1 MSIYQ
6 FTDPTADEVES
17 LFWSLVPVVAE
28 QARVTEADAFH
39 HMQRVWLDRIKG
51 IKPHHAIDHAPD
63 GRSAIWRVR
72 LMIWRTGP
80 EGQEEL
86 HADSDP
92 EATFN
97 TSAVAPGSTLLN
109 GLPTVVSWVRE
120 LATQAHPHG
129 ILEGLEEQ
137 VLLHKVRS
145 LRVSLS
151 NQGGECVWRLRYTVR
166 PEVVEAPPA
175 TPAQP
180 GALVPRVGGENR
192 LRVAAQAS
200 RPQHFR
206 ANVYVQREESPRG
219 K

>member
-1 MSIYQ
+1 MSVYQ
-6 FTDPTADEVES
+6 YIDPTADEAEG

-28 QARVTEADAFH
+28 QAGITHADAFYH
-39 HMQRVWLDRIKG
+39 IQRTWVDRLKG
-51 IKPHHAIDHAPD
+51 MKPHHAIDHAPD

-92 EATFN
+92 ELAFSPDN
-97 TSAVAPGSTLLN
+97 VAAGSTLIN
-109 GLPTVVSWVRE
+109 GLPTVATWVRE
-120 LATQAHPHG
+120 LAIQAHPHG
-129 ILEGLEEQ
+129 ILEGLEAQ
-137 VLLHKVRS
+137 VLAHKIKS
-145 LRVSLS
+145 LRVALS
-151 NQGGECVWRLRYTVR
+151 NQGGDCVWRLRYTVT
-166 PEVVEAPPA
+166 PEAAPEAPRPA
-175 TPAQP
+175 GAGLVRREP
-180 GALVPRVGGENR
+180 GVSL
-192 LRVAAQAS
+192 LKTTAQAS